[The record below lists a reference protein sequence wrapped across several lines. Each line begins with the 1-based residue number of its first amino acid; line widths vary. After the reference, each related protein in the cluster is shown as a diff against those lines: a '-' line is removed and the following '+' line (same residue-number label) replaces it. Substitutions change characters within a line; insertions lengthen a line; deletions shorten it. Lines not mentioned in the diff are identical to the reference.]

1 MHPKLLLAG
10 AYRTLFL
17 GTPAPRPDPLI
28 LWLIPMVG
36 RANAGDWNRA
46 CALLAETLAS
56 LEAAHYRNWR
66 VLLCSQDR
74 PEGFVEGPRHAFVQA
89 PPQDMAKGLSDQSV
103 KARLL
108 ARHAARTCREF
119 AYVSHLDADD
129 LVHPDLPGWIAAD
142 NNGCGYLVDK
152 GFMLDAQSG
161 RIARMGT
168 APGES
173 PFWKHCGSCGYFAVD
188 FGRQKFPAFHLRLI
202 GKGHLNYAPR
212 SRRLGRPLAPVPFPA
227 MIYLVNHGE
236 NIQTR
241 RGHDKMVYLARCEV
255 TDPEE
260 AARIYAAFGLRK
272 RDESAIGGLI
282 EVVRAPRADTA

>member
-10 AYRTLFL
+10 AYRTFFL
-17 GTPAPRPDPLI
+17 GPPAPRPEPLI

-36 RANAGDWNRA
+36 RANSSDWGRA

-56 LEAAHYRNWR
+56 IEAAPYRNWR
-66 VLLCSQDR
+66 VMLCSQDR
-74 PEGFVEGPRHAFVQA
+74 PDGFVDGPRHSFVQA
-89 PPQDMAKGLSDQSV
+89 PPQDMSKGLSDQNI

-108 ARHAARTCREF
+108 AEHAARTCRDF

-142 NNGCGYLVDK
+142 NNGSGYIVDK
-152 GFMLDAQSG
+152 GYMLDAQSG

-168 APGES
+168 EPPQS

-202 GKGHLNYAPR
+202 GKGHKNYEPR
-212 SRRLGRPLAPVPFPA
+212 SKRLGRPLAPVPFPA
-227 MIYLVNHGE
+227 MVYLVNHGE
-236 NIQTR
+236 NVQSR

-260 AARIYAAFGLRK
+260 AARIYAEFGLRK
-272 RDESAIGGLI
+272 RHEAARGGLI
-282 EVVRAPRADTA
+282 EVVRGA